1 MQTLL
6 EKNIGAFK
14 TPTLYEISR
23 TAPCMHDG
31 RLVTLKQVVD
41 HYNKGG
47 VKNPFLDNQVIM
59 LKLTE
64 SEKQDLVEMIRTLN
78 GEGCQYATSLPS
90 FPE

>member
-1 MQTLL
+1 
-6 EKNIGAFK
+6 
-14 TPTLYEISR
+14 
-23 TAPCMHDG
+23 MHDG

-47 VKNPFLDNQVIM
+47 VKNSFLDNQIIP

-64 SEKQDLVEMIRTLN
+64 SEKQDLVEMILTLN
-78 GEGCQYATSLPS
+78 GEDWQHATPQPF